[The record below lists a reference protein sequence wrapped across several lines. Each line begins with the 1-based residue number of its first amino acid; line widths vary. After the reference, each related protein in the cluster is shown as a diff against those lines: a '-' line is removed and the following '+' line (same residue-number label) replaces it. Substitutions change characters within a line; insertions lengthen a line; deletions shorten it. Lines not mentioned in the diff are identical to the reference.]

1 MGLFGKKR
9 PLPQY
14 FIKDQVGGLSHL
26 LRTTVKDADISRY
39 RDYVFTHYMGD
50 DGDDA
55 YPVSCFVGLY
65 VLMEPDKRK
74 YETMDKLM
82 RKYLQTTPP
91 RLTNTADQ
99 GLLSLLI
106 FRAIVHKTPFLELLP
121 GAATRDRAMHY
132 VQAFYDPMEAM
143 GKDYLRSI
151 GIPVMGADDPDN
163 EEFL

>member
-1 MGLFGKKR
+1 MGLFSKKR

-26 LRTTVKDADISRY
+26 LTTTIKDSSLDRY
-39 RDYVFTHYMGD
+39 RDHVFTHYMGD
-50 DGDDA
+50 EGDDA
-55 YPVSCFVGLY
+55 YPFSCVVGLF

-82 RKYLQTTPP
+82 RQYLPTTPP

-99 GLLSLLI
+99 GLLSLLMY
-106 FRAIVHKTPFLELLP
+106 RAIVHKAPFLELLP

-132 VQAFYDPMEAM
+132 VQAFYHPMEAM

-151 GIPVMGADDPDN
+151 GIAVD
-163 EEFL
+163 